1 MHKRLGQM
9 FWMSIASLLHIIAVN
24 TAIAQTLYFVSGLSN
39 APETHATILSRL
51 EGGKA
56 KSIRTLMTQ
65 ADGSLNIH
73 INYEARRVAVTSSS
87 EAAEAHI
94 AIVDMD
100 HPETELNVNLGATI
114 DFGVVAE
121 GFLDVPGQGHLYY
134 IQKGDV
140 QTGSQTDHAFNLEG
154 PSKLV
159 PISHGLLKYRQCFG
173 YALFESD
180 EFWIAYDPQSGAVTM
195 RGPKDQSTIDVAP
208 PIPPP

>member
-1 MHKRLGQM
+1 MHKRLGHM
-9 FWMSIASLLHIIAVN
+9 FWMFIASALHMIAVN
-24 TAIAQTLYFVSGLSN
+24 SAIAQTLYFVSGLSN

-159 PISHGLLKYRQCFG
+159 PISHGLLKYRQ
-173 YALFESD
+173 
-180 EFWIAYDPQSGAVTM
+180 
-195 RGPKDQSTIDVAP
+195 
-208 PIPPP
+208 